1 MECSWTAG
9 AAGSSATSN
18 QEDPVQLIIGP
29 GGQVR
34 TLYDE
39 AIDLT
44 TLGPTAIV
52 RASHVEPDEQGQWW
66 ADLGPVHGPRLG
78 PFRLRSEALLAEQTW
93 LENHW
98 LCPKAH

>member
-1 MECSWTAG
+1 M
-9 AAGSSATSN
+9 
-18 QEDPVQLIIGP
+18 QLIIGP

-34 TLYDE
+34 ALYEE

-52 RASHVEPDEQGQWW
+52 RASHVEPDERGQWW

-78 PFRLRSEALLAEQTW
+78 PFLFRSEALRAERIW
-93 LENHW
+93 LEDHW
-98 LCPKAH
+98 LWPQTH